1 MGPFGGVRGGQVRS
15 KIKNIKKKF
24 GLVKTIPMIPHNP
37 GFGWIL
43 EMTLLGG
50 RWEAVGRPPGPFGG
64 VLRGQVRLKMKI
76 NQIILTGQSIQFR

>member
-15 KIKNIKKKF
+15 KIKNIKKNF
-24 GLVKTIPMIPHNP
+24 GLVKMIPMIPHNP

-50 RWEAVGRPPGPFGG
+50 RWEATRTLRRGPGE
-64 VLRGQVRLKMKI
+64 
-76 NQIILTGQSIQFR
+76 TGEVKNENK

>member
-1 MGPFGGVRGGQVRS
+1 MRS
-15 KIKNIKKKF
+15 KIKNIKKNF

-50 RWEAVGRPPGPFGG
+50 RWEATRTLRRGPGETGEE
-64 VLRGQVRLKMKI
+64 KMKI
-76 NQIILTGQSIQFR
+76 NEKF

>member
-50 RWEAVGRPPGPFGG
+50 RWEATRTLRRGPWGTG
-64 VLRGQVRLKMKI
+64 EVKNKKYQKKI
-76 NQIILTGQSIQFR
+76 WAIQDDSDNAP